1 MSKQARTSS
10 LLFSSKPY
18 ECAMPWPEE
27 CFCQAGDNGIVFTE
41 STVGDALESPVD
53 FVHAALD
60 GGGKPHYH
68 TAFFEAFPE
77 INGVGTFLRGEG
89 ATIVDAEASAWEQYQ
104 KLSVCPGHEFEARGY
119 TNGAGFCKHC
129 GMFASNVIEPTDPC
143 RKCGKPTWYGL
154 DNEGRRWCERCAKEM
169 PDELKTEAR
178 KRHEKMLRSMKEW
191 EARIKEFDTQE
202 AQHEIPE

>member
-1 MSKQARTSS
+1 MSKLARMSS
-10 LLFSSKPY
+10 LSSSQPY
-18 ECAMPWPEE
+18 ECACAWPEE
-27 CFCQAGDNGIVFTE
+27 CFCQAGDNGIVLTE
-41 STVGDALESPVD
+41 STVEDALVGEM
-53 FVHAALD
+53 
-60 GGGKPHYH
+60 KHYH

-77 INGVGTFLRGEG
+77 IGGVGTFIRGEG
-89 ATIVDAEASAWEQYQ
+89 ATIIDAEASAWEQYQ